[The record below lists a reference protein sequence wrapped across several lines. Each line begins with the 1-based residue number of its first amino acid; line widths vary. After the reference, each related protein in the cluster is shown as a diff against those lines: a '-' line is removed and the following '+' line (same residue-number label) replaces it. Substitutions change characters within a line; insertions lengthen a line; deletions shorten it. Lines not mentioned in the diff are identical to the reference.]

1 MIGELGYDAWVW
13 VCRNIAPILV
23 PILYDYPGIFPFFSP
38 GIVLSATLML
48 SGLRRGFNEKNAEL
62 CGMSVRFLD
71 RNTSDF
77 DVHRGV

>member
-23 PILYDYPGIFPFFSP
+23 PRLSRYFPFFFP
-38 GIVLSATLML
+38 GDCSFRDLNAPRSQA
-48 SGLRRGFNEKNAEL
+48 RFNEKNAEL

>member
-23 PILYDYPGIFPFFSP
+23 PRLPRYFPFFSP